1 MGGIG
6 MNEKEL
12 MDILSQCSSDK
23 DSNILSDIKNI
34 LRSQHNE
41 LKSIRSMLMFF
52 VILTIVS
59 FIIFLVVF
67 SFISLT

>member
-1 MGGIG
+1 

-23 DSNILSDIKNI
+23 DSNILLDIKNI
-34 LRSQHNE
+34 LQSQYLE

>member
-1 MGGIG
+1 